1 MSGRELYHCIDDVRR
16 GHYDGKIQRETIADS
31 QTTANDLKASS
42 PTQRYVTTVHVG
54 SIDETKSTSMIDAPV
69 SLLVNGATT
78 TVDSSLLDTN
88 RAYRR
93 KGSLMPPITEQD
105 LRSTD
110 LGHRDPVSVAQV
122 FGADFASQYCVPFEM
137 ASELIPVSPFVFES
151 AEKLLRDRAKTEEL
165 RVDEESKSDLLSK
178 RPTVKM
184 RVRRTWTDGRKS
196 GATSSFDERSLTLP
210 TTLTSGNFPSS
221 SRLSSESSE
230 LGLLPSKNDASS
242 PGCAQENPEFLK
254 FQRSFISWIRSQTQC
269 FGCAFILRSSENNLA
284 VCRISEDQQLFADGF
299 YCCGHDHLVEALGLK
314 LNVTGSEAD
323 RAETQG
329 PKTLDIRELDQDISS
344 DLFYLAEQ
352 IHRLS
357 GTNERK
363 TPERKDIE
371 ASLCGIMTSSSF
383 VTTLIIVHQSKEKRE
398 QELKALLPHMNMI
411 GSLTAS
417 VCNLEE
423 QRRLS
428 HLSQMI
434 LDRTQRVLLNMRVW
448 LESSWFNVRFLSLA
462 PECLVV
468 WRRIGCQKLS
478 FTGALSS
485 IWVRPLST
493 DGHLLNSQIPVRLSA
508 SSRRWLTCC
517 AHAFSALTIPHSNR
531 YLFLQRCYA
540 WMEKRPNASGPPLLE
555 YQNDDCCAGT
565 GALNFD
571 LSAPSTS
578 LYASSID
585 QRTTDLCDQPSTS
598 GFQPHVNGSKS
609 EEKGSPDEKMRR
621 LSAVTVGEISRLDR
635 HTILLSAMVAPSRSR
650 VSSPVRKMLTSRD
663 SRTSGFQPTLS
674 TDENGD
680 RFANIEKDMNLL
692 VRNITK
698 EAKTLV
704 SAEIC
709 SLFLLDRE
717 NKELVAEVFE
727 KDGTSDEYLTEIRMP
742 LSEGIVGHVAR
753 TGEMMNVAD
762 VYKHPNFYPNVDQ
775 KTGFVTRNVLCFPIK
790 DSSGNLVGVA
800 ELCNKIDKPAF
811 TRHDEQVAQ
820 TFAVY
825 CAISISHCLLY
836 RKLQEAH
843 RRSHM
848 AAELLVQGSTLSIA
862 PEDILRLTV
871 REIPPPESFDP
882 DFNLFR
888 FFPRSIGTGDIYV
901 EAALSMFQELGLI
914 DRFRIRRRT
923 LARFLLMVQK
933 GYREVPYHNWGHA
946 FAVAHFCYLLLRLP
960 TVQKAL
966 DELERLS
973 LLVACLCHDI
983 DHRGT
988 TNSFQLQSKTPLA
1001 QLYSSE
1007 GSVLERHHFA
1017 QTVTILGM
1025 DECNIFDELS
1035 RQEYQT
1041 VLDNMR
1047 EIILA
1052 TDLVA
1057 HLRKVNRINKMVE
1070 IGFDKNST
1078 EHHYLFMC
1086 LLMTASDLSDQ
1097 TKDFKNSKIIADHI
1111 YKEFFSQGDL
1121 EKQMGNE
1128 PSEMMDREKA
1138 CVPKIQLEFTDSVT
1152 TRVFSCISQILPE
1165 LRGTYESVLE
1175 NRRCWSALD
1184 AILLEEGVPAGGG
1197 LDYLRNTSIEQKV
1210 YERVKTS
1217 EKKPAKKANLKDTEE
1232 DEANNVNKGSSSS
1245 RSVT

>member
-1 MSGRELYHCIDDVRR
+1 M
-16 GHYDGKIQRETIADS
+16 
-31 QTTANDLKASS
+31 
-42 PTQRYVTTVHVG
+42 
-54 SIDETKSTSMIDAPV
+54 
-69 SLLVNGATT
+69 
-78 TVDSSLLDTN
+78 
-88 RAYRR
+88 RR
-93 KGSLMPPITEQD
+93 K
-105 LRSTD
+105 
-110 LGHRDPVSVAQV
+110 
-122 FGADFASQYCVPFEM
+122 
-137 ASELIPVSPFVFES
+137 SP
-151 AEKLLRDRAKTEEL
+151 
-165 RVDEESKSDLLSK
+165 
-178 RPTVKM
+178 
-184 RVRRTWTDGRKS
+184 
-196 GATSSFDERSLTLP
+196 
-210 TTLTSGNFPSS
+210 
-221 SRLSSESSE
+221 
-230 LGLLPSKNDASS
+230 
-242 PGCAQENPEFLK
+242 
-254 FQRSFISWIRSQTQC
+254 
-269 FGCAFILRSSENNLA
+269 
-284 VCRISEDQQLFADGF
+284 
-299 YCCGHDHLVEALGLK
+299 
-314 LNVTGSEAD
+314 
-323 RAETQG
+323 
-329 PKTLDIRELDQDISS
+329 
-344 DLFYLAEQ
+344 
-352 IHRLS
+352 
-357 GTNERK
+357 
-363 TPERKDIE
+363 
-371 ASLCGIMTSSSF
+371 
-383 VTTLIIVHQSKEKRE
+383 
-398 QELKALLPHMNMI
+398 
-411 GSLTAS
+411 
-417 VCNLEE
+417 
-423 QRRLS
+423 
-428 HLSQMI
+428 
-434 LDRTQRVLLNMRVW
+434 
-448 LESSWFNVRFLSLA
+448 
-462 PECLVV
+462 
-468 WRRIGCQKLS
+468 
-478 FTGALSS
+478 
-485 IWVRPLST
+485 
-493 DGHLLNSQIPVRLSA
+493 
-508 SSRRWLTCC
+508 
-517 AHAFSALTIPHSNR
+517 
-531 YLFLQRCYA
+531 
-540 WMEKRPNASGPPLLE
+540 
-555 YQNDDCCAGT
+555 
-565 GALNFD
+565 
-571 LSAPSTS
+571 
-578 LYASSID
+578 
-585 QRTTDLCDQPSTS
+585 
-598 GFQPHVNGSKS
+598 
-609 EEKGSPDEKMRR
+609 
-621 LSAVTVGEISRLDR
+621 VTVGEISRLDR

-663 SRTSGFQPTLS
+663 PRTSGFQPTLS
-674 TDENGD
+674 TNENGD

-727 KDGTSDEYLTEIRMP
+727 KDSTSDEYLTEIRMP

-762 VYKHPNFYPNVDQ
+762 VYKHPNFYPKVDQ
-775 KTGFVTRNVLCFPIK
+775 KTGFITRNVLCFPIK
-790 DSSGNLVGVA
+790 DNGGNLVGVA

-871 REIPPPESFDP
+871 REIPPPESFHP

-901 EAALSMFQELGLI
+901 EAALSI
-914 DRFRIRRRT
+914 T

-988 TNSFQLQSKTPLA
+988 TNSFPTAIRKLQSSEQSLIAFVLQKTPLA

-1025 DECNIFDELS
+1025 DECNIFDELN

-1057 HLRKVNRINKMVE
+1057 HLRKVDRINKMVD

-1097 TKDFKNSKIIADHI
+1097 TKDFKNSKVIADNI

-1165 LRGTYESVLE
+1165 LRETS
-1175 NRRCWSALD
+1175 CWKK
-1184 AILLEEGVPAGGG
+1184 GVPAGGG
-1197 LDYLRNTSIEQKV
+1197 LDYLRNAAIEQKV
-1210 YERVKTS
+1210 YERVK
-1217 EKKPAKKANLKDTEE
+1217 ANGGK
-1232 DEANNVNKGSSSS
+1232 SS
-1245 RSVT
+1245 RPQSAKSLSQVNGTRRERRCFQFAD

>member
-1 MSGRELYHCIDDVRR
+1 MHTFQSTRSSHSRSRRATTAFRSACDWLCCTSSTRNDVEPPQQTDPQRSIRAAYEVGNTTPITLSRPNDGNITSNNNTGTRSPANSGKNGRKISPISRDDLHSLENVGIRKEFGETPINSERLDRLSPTSSAQSSSRELGRR
-16 GHYDGKIQRETIADS
+16 VVVNHRSTHVCA
-31 QTTANDLKASS
+31 TSS
-42 PTQRYVTTVHVG
+42 
-54 SIDETKSTSMIDAPV
+54 
-69 SLLVNGATT
+69 SLSEHSRKPSATT
-78 TVDSSLLDTN
+78 SVDIPIATTPQKFHKFSLTETGSQSS
-88 RAYRR
+88 R
-93 KGSLMPPITEQD
+93 
-105 LRSTD
+105 
-110 LGHRDPVSVAQV
+110 VSVASPRS
-122 FGADFASQYCVPFEM
+122 ARPFDVN
-137 ASELIPVSPFVFES
+137 STLINGPRTQEESNTKKPSVSLFVNSWSPRTEGTSSGDDTSTIETLDVENDSLNTYGWLLFDQQLS
-151 AEKLLRDRAKTEEL
+151 PNSRVVGSLLR
-165 RVDEESKSDLLSK
+165 
-178 RPTVKM
+178 
-184 RVRRTWTDGRKS
+184 
-196 GATSSFDERSLTLP
+196 
-210 TTLTSGNFPSS
+210 
-221 SRLSSESSE
+221 
-230 LGLLPSKNDASS
+230 
-242 PGCAQENPEFLK
+242 CAQENPEFLK

-434 LDRTQRVLLNMRVW
+434 LDRTQRVLLNM
-448 LESSWFNVRFLSLA
+448 
-462 PECLVV
+462 
-468 WRRIGCQKLS
+468 Q
-478 FTGALSS
+478 
-485 IWVRPLST
+485 
-493 DGHLLNSQIPVRLSA
+493 
-508 SSRRWLTCC
+508 
-517 AHAFSALTIPHSNR
+517 
-531 YLFLQRCYA
+531 
-540 WMEKRPNASGPPLLE
+540 
-555 YQNDDCCAGT
+555 
-565 GALNFD
+565 
-571 LSAPSTS
+571 
-578 LYASSID
+578 
-585 QRTTDLCDQPSTS
+585 
-598 GFQPHVNGSKS
+598 
-609 EEKGSPDEKMRR
+609 
-621 LSAVTVGEISRLDR
+621 
-635 HTILLSAMVAPSRSR
+635 
-650 VSSPVRKMLTSRD
+650 
-663 SRTSGFQPTLS
+663 
-674 TDENGD
+674 
-680 RFANIEKDMNLL
+680 DMNLL

>member
-1 MSGRELYHCIDDVRR
+1 MKCHELRNLFDLVVVNIRPIMHTFQSTRSSHSRSRRATTAFRSACDWLCCTSSTRNDVEPPQQTDPQRSIRAAYEVGNTTPITLSRPIDGSITNNTGSRSPANSGKNGRKISPISRDDINSLENTGIRKEFGETPINSERLDRLSPTSSAQSSSRELGRR
-16 GHYDGKIQRETIADS
+16 
-31 QTTANDLKASS
+31 
-42 PTQRYVTTVHVG
+42 VV
-54 SIDETKSTSMIDAPV
+54 
-69 SLLVNGATT
+69 VNH
-78 TVDSSLLDTN
+78 
-88 RAYRR
+88 
-93 KGSLMPPITEQD
+93 
-105 LRSTD
+105 RST
-110 LGHRDPVSVAQV
+110 HV
-122 FGADFASQYCVPFEM
+122 C
-137 ASELIPVSPFVFES
+137 
-151 AEKLLRDRAKTEEL
+151 
-165 RVDEESKSDLLSK
+165 
-178 RPTVKM
+178 
-184 RVRRTWTDGRKS
+184 
-196 GATSSFDERSLTLP
+196 ATSSSLSEHSRKPSATTSVDIPIATTPQKFHKFSLTE
-210 TTLTSGNFPSS
+210 TGSQS
-221 SRLSSESSE
+221 SRISVASPRSARPFDVNSTLINGPTLRNEQPNTKKPSVSLFVNSWSPRTEGTSSVDDTSTIETLDVENDSLNTYGWLLFDQQLSPNS
-230 LGLLPSKNDASS
+230 GFVAHLLR
-242 PGCAQENPEFLK
+242 CAQENPEFLK
-254 FQRSFISWIRSQTQC
+254 FQRSFINWIRSQTQC

-314 LNVTGSEAD
+314 SNVTGSETD
-323 RAETQG
+323 RGGTQG

-352 IHRLS
+352 IHRQL
-357 GTNERK
+357 GTDKRK

-371 ASLCGIMTSSSF
+371 ASLCGITTSSGF

-398 QELKALLPHMNMI
+398 QELKALLPHMDMI

-417 VCNLEE
+417 VYNLEE

-434 LDRTQRVLLNMRVW
+434 LDRTHRVLLNM
-448 LESSWFNVRFLSLA
+448 
-462 PECLVV
+462 
-468 WRRIGCQKLS
+468 Q
-478 FTGALSS
+478 
-485 IWVRPLST
+485 
-493 DGHLLNSQIPVRLSA
+493 
-508 SSRRWLTCC
+508 
-517 AHAFSALTIPHSNR
+517 
-531 YLFLQRCYA
+531 
-540 WMEKRPNASGPPLLE
+540 
-555 YQNDDCCAGT
+555 
-565 GALNFD
+565 
-571 LSAPSTS
+571 
-578 LYASSID
+578 
-585 QRTTDLCDQPSTS
+585 
-598 GFQPHVNGSKS
+598 
-609 EEKGSPDEKMRR
+609 
-621 LSAVTVGEISRLDR
+621 
-635 HTILLSAMVAPSRSR
+635 
-650 VSSPVRKMLTSRD
+650 
-663 SRTSGFQPTLS
+663 
-674 TDENGD
+674 
-680 RFANIEKDMNLL
+680 DMNLL

-871 REIPPPESFDP
+871 REIPPPESFHP

-1057 HLRKVNRINKMVE
+1057 HLRKVHRINKMVE
-1070 IGFDKNST
+1070 IGFDNNST

-1165 LRGTYESVLE
+1165 LRETYESVLE

-1184 AILLEEGVPAGGG
+1184 AILLEEGVSAGGG

-1217 EKKPAKKANLKDTEE
+1217 GKKPVENENSKPKKDTETNE
-1232 DEANNVNKGSSSS
+1232 TNNVNKGSSSS
-1245 RSVT
+1245 RTVI